1 PNRGPITFTDHRTGG
16 QGSAYVQDTM
26 QLTRALTVNAGL
38 RFDRYSLATSDTHFS
53 HRDNLAYRF
62 AGSGT
67 VIHASYDHF
76 FVPPAVAN
84 VLISSAGL
92 TRFLKDFPISLSSL
106 LPNL

>member
-1 PNRGPITFTDHRTGG
+1 
-16 QGSAYVQDTM
+16 M
-26 QLTRALTVNAGL
+26 QLTRGLTVNAGL

-53 HRDNLAYRF
+53 PRVNLAYRF

-76 FVPPAVAN
+76 FVPPAVEN

-92 TRFLKDFPISLSSL
+92 TRFLQDFPIP
-106 LPNL
+106 LPPLPPTRENPFEAGASQHIPCGGRGTL